1 MEQVS
6 SARKLSPGK
15 SLHPSLG
22 PGSLVHVLNFFFKY
36 WKEINFFII
45 IQLPLWVIMSVS
57 LRNMAMMLPI
67 HSQGFLYD
75 L

>member
-1 MEQVS
+1 MEQVG

-15 SLHPSLG
+15 SLNPSLG
-22 PGSLVHVLNFFFKY
+22 PGSVIHVFIFIKY
-36 WKEINFFII
+36 WKEINFLII